1 MRRHFTARA
10 TFWPTSST
18 IATRWAMLAIQTAK
32 FDGSTISQIAEFVG
46 WFFMLVSAIVGVW
59 RVSYIGPLYSQYAEI
74 RRKEAEG
81 IRMEQALIAGLQTWD
96 TTDGQRPIPE
106 ILAALKGGVE

>member
-1 MRRHFTARA
+1 MDKNLELAYSIKEKLELYLVGLAFA
-10 TFWPTSST
+10 TL
-18 IATRWAMLAIQTAK
+18 ALAIQTAK

-96 TTDGQRPIPE
+96 TTDGQRHIP
-106 ILAALKGGVE
+106 